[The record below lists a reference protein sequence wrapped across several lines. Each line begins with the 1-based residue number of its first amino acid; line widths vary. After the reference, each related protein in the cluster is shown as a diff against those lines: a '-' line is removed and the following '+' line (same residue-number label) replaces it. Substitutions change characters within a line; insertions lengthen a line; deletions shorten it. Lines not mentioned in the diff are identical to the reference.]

1 MYLLKKKIDEID
13 DLVLEETFKYIK
25 PFKQDKIKKL
35 ANDNLKRESITGEY
49 LLIKGL
55 KEYFDVD
62 YNDIEIIKNNNGKPF
77 INEKNIFFSI
87 SHADNFV
94 VCALSTKDI
103 GIDVE
108 KVKEVN
114 LKAMELFATEKEKDY
129 ITNSL
134 DKLEERFFRIY
145 TLKEAYVKMQ
155 GTDLT
160 RIKDNELNFKNN
172 SFYANDKNIMVK
184 SIKDNDYII
193 GIIEKK

>member
-25 PFKQDKIKKL
+25 SFKQDKIKRL
-35 ANDNLKRESITGEY
+35 ANDNLKRESIAGEY

-55 KEYFDVD
+55 KEYFNVD
-62 YNDIEIIKNNNGKPF
+62 YNNIEIIKNSNGKPF
-77 INEKNIFFSI
+77 IKDKDIYFSI

-94 VCALSTKDI
+94 VCALATKDI

-108 KVKEVN
+108 KIKEVN
-114 LKAMELFATEKEKDY
+114 LKTLKLFATDKEKDY
-129 ITNSL
+129 IIKTL

-145 TLKEAYVKMQ
+145 TLKEAYIKMQ

-172 SFYANDKNIMVK
+172 SIYSSEKSIMVK
-184 SIKDNDYII
+184 SIKDNSYII

>member
-1 MYLLKKKIDEID
+1 MYLLKMKIDEID

-25 PFKQDKIKKL
+25 SFKQDKIKRL
-35 ANDNLKRESITGEY
+35 ANDNLKRESIAGEY
-49 LLIKGL
+49 LLINGL
-55 KEYFDVD
+55 KEYFNVD
-62 YNDIEIIKNNNGKPF
+62 YNNIEIIKNSNGKPF
-77 INEKNIFFSI
+77 IKDKDIYFSI

-94 VCALSTKDI
+94 VCVLSTKDI

-108 KVKEVN
+108 KIKEVN
-114 LKAMELFATEKEKDY
+114 LKTLELFATDKEKDY
-129 ITNSL
+129 IINTL
-134 DKLEERFFRIY
+134 DKVEERFFRIY

-172 SFYANDKNIMVK
+172 SFYANDKSIMVK